1 MGDTTADLPLAEIQ
15 GLILRGYRMNALRVV
30 ALEVTRPDAARA
42 FLGSLVSGAAS
53 VPQLTTAAQW
63 TSKPEACVN
72 VAMTWDGLS
81 ALQLSAPVLA
91 SFPEAF
97 VQGAVARAE
106 RVGDTG
112 TSAPDT
118 WDPAFASRR
127 LHLLLV
133 VFARDETIRER
144 VYRELQAAWLA
155 GGGCAE
161 LSSHDGGMLPGE
173 VAHFGYRDGFAQP
186 TIAGGLPPLLPDGV
200 PAAPAGEFLLGYPS
214 QYTDFTYPIP
224 QEIGVNG
231 SFVALRVLEQDC
243 AGFETFLVEASRQT
257 GLDPELIAAKLCG
270 RWRGGAPLA
279 LAPTSP
285 RPDLPIEQYNQ
296 FDYVPT
302 PMAPDAVDDRRGYRC
317 PIGAHV
323 RRMNP
328 RSSAVAGNS
337 GLKRRI
343 VRRGLPY
350 GPPYDPANP
359 HDGKRRGL
367 LGLFIGVSLQDQFE
381 FLMSDWA
388 NKGTFAPGL
397 RDTRDPVLGDN
408 APNDATFLIPIEG
421 QKAPLV
427 VTGLSR
433 FVTCRGAAYGFLP
446 SVSALRRRATGA

>member
-1 MGDTTADLPLAEIQ
+1 VDTLPLSEIQ
-15 GLILRGYRMNALRVV
+15 GLILRGYRMNALRVI
-30 ALEVTRPDAARA
+30 ALEAARPAAARA
-42 FLGSLVSGAAS
+42 FLGALVNGADG
-53 VPQLTTAAQW
+53 VPQIATAAQW
-63 TSKPEACVN
+63 ESKPEACVN
-72 VAMTWDGLS
+72 VALTWAGLS
-81 ALQLSAPVLA
+81 ALGLSAAALA

-97 VQGAVARAE
+97 VQGAVARAA

-112 TSAPDT
+112 ASAPDR
-118 WDPAFASRR
+118 WEGAFASPR
-127 LHLLLV
+127 LHLLIV

-144 VYRELQAAWLA
+144 VTVALRTAWARDA
-155 GGGCAE
+155 GCVE
-161 LSSHDGGMLPGE
+161 LSVHDAAMLPGE

-200 PAAPAGEFLLGYPS
+200 PAAPAGEFLFGYPS
-214 QYTDFTYPIP
+214 QYTDFVYPVP
-224 QEIGVNG
+224 QEVGDNG
-231 SFVALRVLEQDC
+231 SFVAFRLLEQDC
-243 AGFETFLVEASRQT
+243 AGFERFLAAAARDT

-270 RWRGGAPLA
+270 RWRNGAPLA

-285 RPDLPIEQYNQ
+285 DAVPLERFNR
-296 FDYVPT
+296 FDYAPT
-302 PMAPDAVDDRRGYRC
+302 ATVPDAIDDRRGTRC

-328 RSSAVAGNS
+328 RSSTVAGNS

-359 HDGKRRGL
+359 DDGKARGL

-397 RDTRDPVLGDN
+397 RDTRDPVIGDN
-408 APNDATFLIPIEG
+408 DESSFLIPVDG

-427 VTGLSR
+427 LTGLSR
-433 FVTCRGAAYGFLP
+433 FVSCRGAAYGFLP
-446 SVSALRRRATGA
+446 SITAIRHLARIGT